1 MTTDHNNQFTT
12 NNDLLVEVTQFISQ
26 LDNAILSMNEKS
38 PYSNNSWIEAFNETL
53 REELKGYKVYDC

>member
-1 MTTDHNNQFTT
+1 MTIDHNNQFTKS
-12 NNDLLVEVTQFISQ
+12 NDLLIEVTQFISQ